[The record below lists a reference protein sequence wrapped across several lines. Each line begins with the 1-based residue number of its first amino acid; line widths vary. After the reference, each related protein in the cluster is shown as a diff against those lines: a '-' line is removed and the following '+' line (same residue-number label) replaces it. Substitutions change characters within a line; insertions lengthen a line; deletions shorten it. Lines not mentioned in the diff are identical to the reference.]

1 MQIQSFSH
9 RPSAG
14 VRPRAPYLDHHDG
27 TLRGHPAMISSL
39 GSSSSAATLQ
49 KFFSKADANSDSSL
63 SKDELLGA
71 LGGTSA
77 ASDSDTLSSAV
88 DSLVGSLDSDKNGS
102 LSATEFSSFSSQF
115 DYGSGSALLAAQEQ
129 ASAMQQQFAQN
140 LYSSLDSDSSGGIS
154 ADELTSALTS
164 AGQSSTDASSLFS
177 SLDSDEDGSVSEDE
191 LSSALKQADANR
203 PPPPPPPANDSGTAS
218 ASESTSDSS
227 SGASATSSASSSGST
242 ASAGGTTSYD
252 PLDTNKDGYVSEQ
265 ERMAAYGGGTQQQA
279 GGVTSNR
286 LSGDMLR
293 TLMQGIN
300 EVAA

>member
-1 MQIQSFSH
+1 
-9 RPSAG
+9 
-14 VRPRAPYLDHHDG
+14 
-27 TLRGHPAMISSL
+27 MISSL

-63 SKDELLGA
+63 SKDELLSA
-71 LGGTSA
+71 LGGSSA
-77 ASDSDTLSSAV
+77 ASDSEKLSSAV
-88 DSLVGSLDSDKNGS
+88 DGLIGSLDSDKNGS

-115 DYGSGSALLAAQEQ
+115 DYGSGSTLLAAQEQ

-177 SLDSDEDGSVSEDE
+177 SLDSDEDGSISEDE
-191 LSSALKQADANR
+191 LSSALKEADANR

-227 SGASATSSASSSGST
+227 SASASSSASSSGST
-242 ASAGGTTSYD
+242 ASSGGTTSYD

-265 ERMAAYGGGTQQQA
+265 ERMAAYGGSTQQQA

>member
-1 MQIQSFSH
+1 
-9 RPSAG
+9 
-14 VRPRAPYLDHHDG
+14 
-27 TLRGHPAMISSL
+27 MISSL

-63 SKDELLGA
+63 SKDELLSA

-77 ASDSDTLSSAV
+77 ASDSDKLSSAV
-88 DSLVGSLDSDKNGS
+88 DSLVGSLDSDKSGS
-102 LSATEFSSFSSQF
+102 LSSTEFSSFSSQF

-177 SLDSDEDGSVSEDE
+177 SLDSDEDGSISGDE
-191 LSSALKQADANR
+191 LSSALKEADANR
-203 PPPPPPPANDSGTAS
+203 PPPPPPPPANDSGTAS

-227 SGASATSSASSSGST
+227 SASATSSASSSGST

-265 ERMAAYGGGTQQQA
+265 ERMAAYRGGTQQQA

>member
-1 MQIQSFSH
+1 
-9 RPSAG
+9 
-14 VRPRAPYLDHHDG
+14 
-27 TLRGHPAMISSL
+27 MISSL

-77 ASDSDTLSSAV
+77 ASDSDKLSSAV
-88 DSLVGSLDSDKNGS
+88 DGLIGSLDSDGNGS

-154 ADELTSALTS
+154 TDELTSALTS
-164 AGQSSTDASSLFS
+164 AGRSSTDASSLFS
-177 SLDSDEDGSVSEDE
+177 SLDSDEDGSISEDE

-203 PPPPPPPANDSGTAS
+203 PPPPPANDSGTAS
-218 ASESTSDSS
+218 ASDSSTSSTSS
-227 SGASATSSASSSGST
+227 SSSSSSASSSSGT

>member
-1 MQIQSFSH
+1 
-9 RPSAG
+9 
-14 VRPRAPYLDHHDG
+14 
-27 TLRGHPAMISSL
+27 MISSL

-77 ASDSDTLSSAV
+77 ASDSGKLSSAV
-88 DSLVGSLDSDKNGS
+88 DGLIGSLDSDKSGS

-115 DYGSGSALLAAQEQ
+115 DYGSGSALLAAQER

-177 SLDSDEDGSVSEDE
+177 SLDSDEDGSISEDE
-191 LSSALKQADANR
+191 LTSALKQADANR
-203 PPPPPPPANDSGTAS
+203 PPPPPPPPANDSGT
-218 ASESTSDSS
+218 
-227 SGASATSSASSSGST
+227 SATSSASSSGSSV
-242 ASAGGTTSYD
+242 SAGGTTSYD

-286 LSGDMLR
+286 LSGEMLR

>member
-1 MQIQSFSH
+1 
-9 RPSAG
+9 
-14 VRPRAPYLDHHDG
+14 
-27 TLRGHPAMISSL
+27 MISSL
-39 GSSSSAATLQ
+39 GSSNSTATLQ

-77 ASDSDTLSSAV
+77 ASDSGKLSSAV
-88 DSLVGSLDSDKNGS
+88 DGLIGSLDSDNNGS
-102 LSATEFSSFSSQF
+102 LSTTEFSSFASQF

-177 SLDSDEDGSVSEDE
+177 SLDSDEDGSISQDE
-191 LSSALKQADANR
+191 LSSALKEADANR
-203 PPPPPPPANDSGTAS
+203 PPPPPPPAIDAGMAGGTAS
-218 ASESTSDSS
+218 ASDSGSTSS
-227 SGASATSSASSSGST
+227 TSSASSSGT
-242 ASAGGTTSYD
+242 ASSSASAAGSTTSYD

-265 ERMAAYGGGTQQQA
+265 ERMAAYGGMQQQT

>member
-1 MQIQSFSH
+1 
-9 RPSAG
+9 
-14 VRPRAPYLDHHDG
+14 
-27 TLRGHPAMISSL
+27 MISSL

-88 DSLVGSLDSDKNGS
+88 DSLVGSLDSDKSGS

-115 DYGSGSALLAAQEQ
+115 DYGSGSTLLAAQEQ

-140 LYSSLDSDSSGGIS
+140 LYSSLDGDSSGGIS

-177 SLDSDEDGSVSEDE
+177 SLDSDEDGSISEDE
-191 LSSALKQADANR
+191 LDSALKEADANR
-203 PPPPPPPANDSGTAS
+203 PPPPPPPPANDSGTAS
-218 ASESTSDSS
+218 
-227 SGASATSSASSSGST
+227 ASATSSASSSGST

-252 PLDTNKDGYVSEQ
+252 PLDTNKDRYVSEQ

>member
-1 MQIQSFSH
+1 
-9 RPSAG
+9 
-14 VRPRAPYLDHHDG
+14 
-27 TLRGHPAMISSL
+27 MISSL
-39 GSSSSAATLQ
+39 GSSNSTATLQ
-49 KFFSKADANSDSSL
+49 KFFSKADADSDSSL

-77 ASDSDTLSSAV
+77 ASDSGKLSSAV
-88 DSLVGSLDSDKNGS
+88 DGLIGSLDSDSNGS
-102 LSATEFSSFSSQF
+102 LSTTEFSSFASQF

-154 ADELTSALTS
+154 TDELTSVLTS
-164 AGQSSTDASSLFS
+164 AGQSSTDAASLFS
-177 SLDSDEDGSVSEDE
+177 SLDSDEDWSISQDE
-191 LSSALKQADANR
+191 LSSALKQTDANR
-203 PPPPPPPANDSGTAS
+203 PPPPPPPANDTGPSVASDSG
-218 ASESTSDSS
+218 STSSIPSS
-227 SGASATSSASSSGST
+227 SSASSSSA
-242 ASAGGTTSYD
+242 ASSSAAGGTTGYD

-265 ERMAAYGGGTQQQA
+265 ERMAAYGGMQQQT

>member
-1 MQIQSFSH
+1 
-9 RPSAG
+9 
-14 VRPRAPYLDHHDG
+14 
-27 TLRGHPAMISSL
+27 MISSL
-39 GSSSSAATLQ
+39 GSSNSAATLQ
-49 KFFSKADANSDSSL
+49 KFFSKADADSDSSL

-77 ASDSDTLSSAV
+77 ASDSGKLSSAV
-88 DSLVGSLDSDKNGS
+88 DGLIGSLDSDSNGS
-102 LSATEFSSFSSQF
+102 LSTTEFSSFASQF

-154 ADELTSALTS
+154 TDELTSVLTS
-164 AGQSSTDASSLFS
+164 AGQSSTDAASLFS
-177 SLDSDEDGSVSEDE
+177 SLDSDEDGSISQDE

-203 PPPPPPPANDSGTAS
+203 PPPPPPANDAGMAGGTAS
-218 ASESTSDSS
+218 ASDSGSTSS
-227 SGASATSSASSSGST
+227 TSSASSSGT
-242 ASAGGTTSYD
+242 ASSSAAAAGGTTSYD

-265 ERMAAYGGGTQQQA
+265 ERMAAYGGMQQQT

-293 TLMQGIN
+293 TLMQGID

>member
-1 MQIQSFSH
+1 
-9 RPSAG
+9 
-14 VRPRAPYLDHHDG
+14 
-27 TLRGHPAMISSL
+27 MISSL

-88 DSLVGSLDSDKNGS
+88 DSLVGSLDSDKSGS

-177 SLDSDEDGSVSEDE
+177 SLDSDEDGSISKDE
-191 LSSALKQADANR
+191 LSSALKEANANR
-203 PPPPPPPANDSGTAS
+203 PPPPPPANDSGTAS
-218 ASESTSDSS
+218 AQDRTSGSTSGSS
-227 SGASATSSASSSGST
+227 SASATSSASSSSSGT

-286 LSGDMLR
+286 LSSDMLR

>member
-1 MQIQSFSH
+1 
-9 RPSAG
+9 
-14 VRPRAPYLDHHDG
+14 
-27 TLRGHPAMISSL
+27 MISSL
-39 GSSSSAATLQ
+39 GSSNSAATLQ
-49 KFFSKADANSDSSL
+49 KFFSKADADSDSSL

-77 ASDSDTLSSAV
+77 AFDSGKLSSAV
-88 DSLVGSLDSDKNGS
+88 DGLIGSLDSDSNGS
-102 LSATEFSSFSSQF
+102 LSTTEFSSFASQF
-115 DYGSGSALLAAQEQ
+115 DYGSGSTLLAAQEQ

-154 ADELTSALTS
+154 TDELTSVLTS
-164 AGQSSTDASSLFS
+164 AGQSSTDAASLFS
-177 SLDSDEDGSVSEDE
+177 SLDSDEDGSISQDE
-191 LSSALKQADANR
+191 LSSALKQAAANR
-203 PPPPPPPANDSGTAS
+203 PPPPPPPANDTGT
-218 ASESTSDSS
+218 
-227 SGASATSSASSSGST
+227 SGASDSGSTSSTVSSSSASSSSA
-242 ASAGGTTSYD
+242 ASSSASSSSAAGGTTGYD

-265 ERMAAYGGGTQQQA
+265 ERMAAYGGMQQQT